1 MKPMKSVHFAAALLL
16 ASGLFAQAQFAPQA
30 RYDPTSVTSL
40 VDQVH
45 LDLNRAYGEFHF
57 TSGDRNRLNDA
68 EKKLRDFSLK
78 WGRGSF
84 DKGELDDSI
93 SRIQH
98 VLDNNHLPLPDR
110 DALSADV
117 NQLQRMRDAYN
128 RHEIRGA
135 NH

>member
-1 MKPMKSVHFAAALLL
+1 MKSIKSVHCAAALLL
-16 ASGLFAQAQFAPQA
+16 ASGLMAQAQFAPQA
-30 RYDPTSVTSL
+30 RYDPASVTSL

-45 LDLNRAYGEFHF
+45 LDLNRSYGTFHF

-78 WGRGSF
+78 WERGSF
-84 DKGELDDSI
+84 DKGELDDAI

-98 VLDNNHLPLPDR
+98 VLDNNHLPLEGR

>member
-1 MKPMKSVHFAAALLL
+1 MKPLKSVHFATALLF
-16 ASGLFAQAQFAPQA
+16 ASGLLAQAQFAPQA
-30 RYDPTSVTSL
+30 RYDPSSVNSL

-45 LDLNRAYGEFHF
+45 LDLNRSYGEFHF
-57 TSGDRNRLNDA
+57 TNGDRNRLNDA

-84 DKGELDDSI
+84 DKGELDDAI

-98 VLDNNHLPLPDR
+98 VLDNNHLPVEGR
-110 DALSADV
+110 DALSSDV

>member
-1 MKPMKSVHFAAALLL
+1 MKPIKSVHFAAALLL
-16 ASGLFAQAQFAPQA
+16 ASGLVAQAQFEPKA
-30 RYDPTSVTSL
+30 RYDPSSVSSL

-45 LDLNRAYGEFHF
+45 LDLNRSYGEFHF
-57 TSGDRNRLNDA
+57 TGGDRNRLNEA

-78 WGRGSF
+78 WERGSF

-98 VLDNNHLPLPDR
+98 VLDNNHLPLTDR
-110 DALSADV
+110 DALSSDV